1 MFILTGDELS
11 NLHVIG
17 LPQQADEGWDPVTV
31 LDGHLVVIVLAVG
44 DVAQG
49 TTSLAVDFRFGVVQE
64 PHQNRN
70 PLQLTHILLD
80 FVVFIAQV
88 LQIGSG
94 VGLDGVDWVAQ
105 HGDDLG
111 KVWVTPARV
120 LADAVNGGRAPAA
133 HAVQTGHASSLRL
146 CQGRR
151 IHAVDVRV
159 ALIDQLC
166 LNGVIW
172 VRSGR
177 HMGRGR

>member
-1 MFILTGDELS
+1 MDKLDFYSQSSIHQTINQQIISALITCLTTFILTGDELS

-17 LPQQADEGWDPVTV
+17 LPQQADEGRDAVTV

-88 LQIGSG
+88 LQVGGGIGF
-94 VGLDGVDWVAQ
+94 DGVNWVAQ

-111 KVWVTPARV
+111 KVWVTPAWV
-120 LADAVNGGRAPAA
+120 LADAVDGGRASAT
-133 HAVQTGHASSLRL
+133 HAVQTGHAASLRL
-146 CQGRR
+146 GQRR
-151 IHAVDVRV
+151 
-159 ALIDQLC
+159 
-166 LNGVIW
+166 
-172 VRSGR
+172 
-177 HMGRGR
+177 